1 MDWITIIL
9 FASIILQ
16 ELQIISLNKRN
27 MILSQNVTAL
37 NQMMTTL
44 IDKNISDKIIV
55 EDRRTNVK
63 DEKTDK

>member
-27 MILSQNVTAL
+27 IVLNQNVIAL
-37 NQMMTTL
+37 NKMMATL
-44 IDKNISDKIIV
+44 IDKNLSEKIIL
-55 EDRRTNVK
+55 EDKRTGAEDK
-63 DEKTDK
+63 KTDK

>member
-27 MILSQNVTAL
+27 MILNQNVIAL
-37 NQMMTTL
+37 NKMMTTL
-44 IDKNISDKIIV
+44 IDKNLSEKIIL
-55 EDRRTNVK
+55 EDKRTGAEDK
-63 DEKTDK
+63 KTDK

>member
-27 MILSQNVTAL
+27 MVLNQNVIAL
-37 NQMMTTL
+37 NKMMTTL
-44 IDKNISDKIIV
+44 IDKDLSKKIIL
-55 EDRRTNVK
+55 EDKRTGAE